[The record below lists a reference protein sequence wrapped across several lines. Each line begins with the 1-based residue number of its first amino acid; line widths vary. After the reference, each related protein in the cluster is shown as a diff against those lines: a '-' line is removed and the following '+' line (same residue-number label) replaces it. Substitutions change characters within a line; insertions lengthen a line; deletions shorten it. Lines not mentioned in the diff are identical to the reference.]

1 MRRFVMVLAVGGAVA
16 CAGPITALH
25 TLPTTTQHQV
35 VLCDAGRPCTDTVS
49 VTYLGVDGFL
59 IRSGRSALLTAPSF
73 THPGLSRTVFGLTVR
88 ADTAHVDSLI
98 HRVDT
103 RDVRAILVGHSH
115 YDHLL
120 DVPYLARRVMPG
132 AQVIGTPSMRHILAG
147 DSLLPRER
155 VVALADSA
163 VGDSLRA
170 GDWHYVPEP
179 SGAPPRFRV
188 MALESRHAPN
198 VWILSIAPWLARS
211 DYTSLPRS
219 AWGWRRGEVY
229 AYLIDVVRPDS
240 TPAFRIF
247 YHDAAAD
254 PRWTTVPPLPARD
267 RRRVDLALLC
277 AGNFENVQWYPT
289 ALLAGMRPRYSLVG
303 HWENFFESTDAPLQV
318 IPFTDTRELE
328 RRMNAV
334 AGEGWSSLVP
344 FDSVRFRH

>member
-1 MRRFVMVLAVGGAVA
+1 MRRFVLVSAALGLAA
-16 CAGPITALH
+16 CAGPIGSLHILPAAMQHDVALCEPG
-25 TLPTTTQHQV
+25 LA
-35 VLCDAGRPCTDTVS
+35 CNDTVS

-59 IRSGRSALLTAPSF
+59 IHSGGSSLLTAPSF
-73 THPGLSRTVFGLTVR
+73 SHPGLARTVLGLTVT
-88 ADTAHVDSLI
+88 ADTAHTDSLM
-98 HRVDT
+98 HRVNT

-120 DVPYLARRVMPG
+120 DVPYLSRRITPA

-147 DSLLPRER
+147 DSLIRRDL
-155 VVALADSA
+155 VIALEGDA
-163 VGDSLRA
+163 VGDSLHA
-170 GDWHYVPEP
+170 GRWHYVPEP
-179 SGAPPRFRV
+179 GGAPPRFRV

-198 VWILSIAPWLARS
+198 VWIISIAPWLARH
-211 DYTSLPRS
+211 DYEHLPRS

-229 AYLIDVVRPDS
+229 AFLIDVLRPDS

-254 PRWTTVPPLPARD
+254 ARWTSLPPLPVRD

-277 AGNFENVQWYPT
+277 TGNFENAEWYPT
-289 ALLAGMRPRYSLVG
+289 ALLASMQPRYSLLG
-303 HWENFFESTDAPLQV
+303 HWENFFESTEAPLQV
-318 IPFTDTRELE
+318 IPFTNTRELE
-328 RRMNAV
+328 RRMRAV